1 MERPI
6 VSIIT
11 PAYNC
16 INTIKETFESIK
28 AQSFCL
34 WEWIVVE
41 DNSSDGSFDYISKL
55 VGTDKRVKLLRT
67 PINSGAAVARNIGI
81 EKASGRFIAFLD
93 SDDLYKPEKLE
104 KQIYFMQKNDFAFSF
119 TDYDVLLKNGTIKQ
133 HRIKRS
139 KIDYKTLL
147 KSNYIGC
154 LTVIYDAKKL
164 GKIYMPIDC
173 EKREDHG
180 AWLDIV
186 RDGTCAYRLNE
197 SLSIYRLVGSSVSSN
212 KAKMMKYQYRLYRNH
227 ERFSVLKSCFYVVLC
242 SLHKVFNKY

>member
-1 MERPI
+1 MEKPL

-11 PAYNC
+11 PAYKC
-16 INTIKETFESIK
+16 KNTIAETYESIK
-28 AQSFCL
+28 KQTFSS

-41 DNSSDGSFDYISKL
+41 DNSNDGSFEFVSNL
-55 VGTDKRVKLLRT
+55 VGADKRVRILRT
-67 PINSGAAVARNIGI
+67 PTNSGAAIARNIGI
-81 EKASGRFIAFLD
+81 ENSLGRFIAFLD

-104 KQIYFMQKNDFAFSF
+104 KQISFMQKNDFAFSF

-133 HRIKRS
+133 HKIKRDV
-139 KIDYKTLL
+139 IDYKTLL

-154 LTVIYDAKKL
+154 LTVVYDAKKL
-164 GKIYMPIDC
+164 GKVYMPVDC

-186 RDGTCAYRLNE
+186 RGGTNAYRLNE

-212 KAKMMKYQYRLYRNH
+212 KARMMKYQYRLYRKH
-227 ERFSVLKSCFYVVLC
+227 EKFSVLKSCFYVVLC
-242 SLHKVFNKY
+242 SLHKVFTKY